1 MSIELGSVELLG
13 ADAIGQPGQR
23 RFYLFAR
30 SRRGSALM
38 WMEKEQ
44 LNRLSLTLD
53 RALAQLT
60 EGQVLRTEAQAGSR
74 SAVPGI
80 PDDFPRTPEYDFR
93 ESQMGLTYDE
103 RDDMFTLVVTPVEL
117 IMDQGQ
123 EPLALVHE
131 EEAVSF
137 LFTHKQAQDL
147 ASTINVLI
155 SGGRPVCPLCNTPL
169 DGGPHACVK
178 QNGHHEIVQIVET
191 DEEEE

>member
-1 MSIELGSVELLG
+1 MSLELGRVELLG
-13 ADAIGQPGQR
+13 AAAIGQPGQR

-30 SRRGSALM
+30 GRHGSALM

-74 SAVPGI
+74 PALPGI

-103 RDDMFTLVVTPVEL
+103 RDDMFAFVVTPVEL
-117 IMDQGQ
+117 MMDQGQ